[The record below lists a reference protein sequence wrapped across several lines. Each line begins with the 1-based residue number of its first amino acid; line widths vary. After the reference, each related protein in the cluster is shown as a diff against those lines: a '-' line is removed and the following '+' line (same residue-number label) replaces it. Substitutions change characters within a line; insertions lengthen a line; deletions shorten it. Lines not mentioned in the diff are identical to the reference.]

1 MHYFEVRIDEEPA
14 ATYQAFGVANE
25 YAPRST
31 SSSTVPQIVGSLMA
45 PVL

>member
-31 SSSTVPQIVGSLMA
+31 FAQPSP
-45 PVL
+45 